1 MLYLWQGWL
10 TMQQL
15 EHWQQQQSWGQQTV
29 HRTAQPLS
37 MLAVRWPLMM
47 RWPVWPLLQTMAKVQ

>member
-15 EHWQQQQSWGQQTV
+15 EHWQQQQSWGQQRV
-29 HRTAQPLS
+29 HRTAQPLT
-37 MLAVRWPLMM
+37 MLAVRWLLMT
-47 RWPVWPLLQTMAKVQ
+47 RWPA